1 MPIACSAVMQ
11 LLAVLVVFLKSIVT
25 IRCSTVSD
33 YHDKDFCSDKLTGMY
48 NDPMDCRK
56 YYDCVGG
63 ITWHRTGPAV
73 GLMFDSAKK
82 AFCHSNEVNCTIK
95 KVYRELWT
103 GISGIAV
110 ADLVSNDR
118 FPCDPTESKFIDT
131 FCIYHTQ
138 NRNHYG
144 QRLRSFFRAPESGNY
159 QFQTSCN
166 YACQLWMSVDEQAS
180 RKRLIVNQK
189 TIAVKFFFDRNS
201 DQTSKKIYLRKGKLY
216 YMELLHKERIS
227 PGFICVGAIFPTLK
241 IERPVSSRH
250 LVMNDTELGRIGCQR
265 NGTSFDNV
273 KCAIQFCYVPQ
284 QKLKTF
290 KSSMDILT
298 KKLALISA
306 DRSTS
311 SLRQLT
317 EIGKAGTQAI
327 NEVLKDTKKHLWRE
341 SNSSLAIQ
349 IAEVTELFGKE
360 LASRW
365 SNETTDLSSFQSNI
379 ALQVALLSSTEYVFS
394 APKEDENWDEIDDF
408 LNIKMSGAAN
418 DSQIKVKAFS
428 VIYRTLHQM
437 LPSTL
442 NKIASD
448 KGNESGGFH
457 LNSRV
462 VGSLVTTRFENKTF
476 DVVVTLQH
484 VMYRSNATLTPICV
498 WWDFKA
504 GGENSSGM
512 WSRNGCTFDTF
523 SSNETHSI
531 CKCNHLTNFAVLMK
545 VTEGEESIAPQHAV
559 ALEIIT
565 YVGCALSLAGVLLTV
580 GIISCLSGLRSE
592 RNLIHLNLSVA
603 IGIFQVIFLAGIEAT
618 TNKVI
623 CKVVAVW
630 LHYFLLVWFAWML
643 IEGIYL
649 YLMVITV
656 FDNSNEQLRLY
667 GVCAYG
673 IPGVIVLISASSA
686 HEGYGTDSSCWLSV
700 TNGVIYAFVV
710 PALLIILMNTVILGL
725 VIREIIRI
733 QTNGV
738 SNATKFDLIKSGLKS
753 ITVLFP
759 LLGITWIFG
768 VLALGSQTI
777 VFQYLFALCNSSQGL
792 FIFIFHCL
800 CNSEIRRAFQR
811 KREIWSNRKTSLIF
825 WPSSLQASSAK
836 STTPTVV
843 ASNSSVL
850 NARLLSVEESSSR
863 VNMGPVEPSQ
873 QPRESSIAHEQAD
886 TTTNQVTTDEA
897 QTAWLAKDIG
907 PGPPKVKLPPVSTK
921 TSRKK
926 KKRRNS
932 KEQPR
937 KGKANRTIEPVKEE
951 TEGEKLQETEG

>member
-1 MPIACSAVMQ
+1 MPISCPAVMRI
-11 LLAVLVVFLKSIVT
+11 LAVLVVFLKSIVT

-33 YHDKDFCSDKLTGMY
+33 YHD
-48 NDPMDCRK
+48 
-56 YYDCVGG
+56 
-63 ITWHRTGPAV
+63 
-73 GLMFDSAKK
+73 
-82 AFCHSNEVNCTIK
+82 

-166 YACQLWMSVDEQAS
+166 YACQLWMSDDEQVS
-180 RKRLIVNQK
+180 KKRLIVNQK
-189 TIAVKFFFDRNS
+189 KIAVKFSFDRNS
-201 DQTSKKIYLRKGKLY
+201 DQTSKTIYLRKGKLY
-216 YMELLHKERIS
+216 YMELLHKERVS
-227 PGFICVGAIFPTLK
+227 PGFICVGAKFPTLNR
-241 IERPVSSRH
+241 ERPVSSRH
-250 LVMNDTELGRIGCQR
+250 LVMNETELGLIGCQR
-265 NGTSFDNV
+265 NGTFFDNV
-273 KCAIQFCYVPQ
+273 KCATQFCYGPQ

-290 KSSMDILT
+290 KSSMDILM

-306 DRSTS
+306 DRPTS
-311 SLRQLT
+311 SQRQLT

-327 NEVLKDTKKHLWRE
+327 NEVLKDKKKHLWRE
-341 SNSSLAIQ
+341 SNSSLTIQ

-379 ALQVALLSSTEYVFS
+379 VNVISSLFNCNFKDSIVPVARDHQDLDTSLSALPDNIELILLGDFNVNFTGSNLNIDKAMKRKLIQVTLLSSTEYVFS

-408 LNIKMSGAAN
+408 VNIKMLGAAN
-418 DSQIKVKAFS
+418 DSQSKVKAFS

-476 DVVVTLQH
+476 DVIVTLQH
-484 VMYRSNATLTPICV
+484 VKYRSNATLTPVCV

-504 GGENSSGM
+504 GGESSSGM

-545 VTEGEESIAPQHAV
+545 VTEGEESIAPQHEV

-565 YVGCALSLAGVLLTV
+565 YVGCALSLAGFAK
-580 GIISCLSGLRSE
+580 RQ
-592 RNLIHLNLSVA
+592 R
-603 IGIFQVIFLAGIEAT
+603 GIFQFEVLTTSPPNYVTRSPGYSDDLA
-618 TNKVI
+618 VI

-656 FDNSNEQLRLY
+656 FDNNNEQLRLY

-768 VLALGSQTI
+768 VLALGNQTI
-777 VFQYLFALCNSSQGL
+777 VFQYLFALCNSLQGL

-836 STTPTVV
+836 STTPPVV

-850 NARLLSVEESSSR
+850 NARLLSVEESNSR

-921 TSRKK
+921 TSSKK